1 MLKKIKVLIIDDS
14 AVVREFLSSA
24 LNKDPQIEVV
34 GVAPDPYV
42 ARDKILSLTP
52 DVLTLDIEMPRMD
65 GLTFLEKLMTYHPI
79 PTIMV
84 SSLTRRGAEVTLKA
98 LEIGAIDFVTKPK
111 KENREGTKNDS
122 PVVTSK
128 SRTIIPLSSSNSA
141 AQIFVQELIE
151 KIKMATRVQVKKSI
165 GPKTQHKVHEKN
177 VTNACSN
184 KEIKQITDRNI
195 DLNAKIIAI
204 GASTGGTEA
213 IRSILTELPAD
224 VPGTVIVQHMPE
236 KFTDAFA
243 KRLNELC
250 AMEVREAKDGDELHR
265 GLALVAPGNKHMVLK
280 RDGIRYSIAV
290 IDGPRVNHQRPA
302 VDVLFDSVAST
313 ARSYAVGILLT
324 GMGKD
329 GASGLLKMKEAG
341 ARTIAQDEITSIVF
355 GMPAEAIKLGAV
367 NNVLPLY
374 KIPEMILSLCKE
386 ASKKNV

>member
-1 MLKKIKVLIIDDS
+1 
-14 AVVREFLSSA
+14 
-24 LNKDPQIEVV
+24 
-34 GVAPDPYV
+34 
-42 ARDKILSLTP
+42 
-52 DVLTLDIEMPRMD
+52 
-65 GLTFLEKLMTYHPI
+65 
-79 PTIMV
+79 MV